1 MDELINN
8 FLYNDYKIKYNYN
21 DIDNIFSC
29 LNNDDFY
36 KTALY
41 KLETGIKLYR
51 EGICSQTEE
60 LKNEIIKQQK
70 EINKLNNIINIYK
83 SKYNINEDILNNLN
97 DYLLFKDLLL
107 DIKQFF
113 NITFPF
119 IVDKKILYIDEDI
132 DNYDFDID
140 NEYNK
145 EDYENDN
152 YNEEDYLKISLK
164 MKQIKKYRFDMYLKD
179 VYKLLNLFLKID
191 IDDFV
196 FLINSSPNLIKLF
209 KKYKKEFENIDIY
222 NNNYYYYFK
231 DLINDFNLNFK
242 RYKNINI
249 NININN
255 FNINFDK
262 LNIKF
267 KNNID
272 NIINIFDGNKII
284 KKYNSKDYYN
294 SFCNLFEFLTKYIN

>member
-1 MDELINN
+1 MEELINN

-41 KLETGIKLYR
+41 KLETGMKLYR

-97 DYLLFKDLLL
+97 DYLLFKDLLS

-119 IVDKKILYIDEDI
+119 IIDKNILYIDEDI

-140 NEYNK
+140 DEYNK
-145 EDYENDN
+145 EDYENDS
-152 YNEEDYLKISLK
+152 YNEKDYLKISLK

-191 IDDFV
+191 VEDFI
-196 FLINSSPNLIKLF
+196 FLINSSAK
-209 KKYKKEFENIDIY
+209 
-222 NNNYYYYFK
+222 
-231 DLINDFNLNFK
+231 
-242 RYKNINI
+242 
-249 NININN
+249 
-255 FNINFDK
+255 
-262 LNIKF
+262 
-267 KNNID
+267 
-272 NIINIFDGNKII
+272 
-284 KKYNSKDYYN
+284 
-294 SFCNLFEFLTKYIN
+294 